1 VKTARFAK
9 VVEAAGKPEIY
20 LALRDPAKDRKLQA
34 AMQAQRVMTV
44 IQESVGTK
52 ADHGEV
58 GFKSGPGRQF
68 LVFPKTL
75 IAFAGRSV
83 VGIRYD
89 LLENRDL
96 PKEERAAPARP
107 PKEPK
112 LERPR
117 GVHPVKSEPAVSPK
131 VIAFKPQ
138 PPEEDED
145 EAVIELKK
153 KVRHAMAIL
162 EEGKAVAAFNL
173 LKQIVGD

>member
-9 VVEAAGKPEIY
+9 VVEQAGKPEIY
-20 LALRDPAKDRKLQA
+20 LALIDPAKDRKLQA
-34 AMQAQRVMTV
+34 AMKAQRVMTV

-75 IAFAGRSV
+75 RAFARRSV
-83 VGIRYD
+83 VGIKYD

-112 LERPR
+112 SERPR
-117 GVHPVKSEPAVSPK
+117 TVRPVKSEPAVSAK
-131 VIAFKPQ
+131 VVAFKPEPAQ
-138 PPEEDED
+138 EDDDD
-145 EAVIELKK
+145 EIAELKE